1 MVQGARSPEYRL
13 YRFTDKRSLPRALT
27 PRGRGDRSIRGDPN
41 RRLVEG
47 SRRDWLDR
55 PRARRSAM
63 NLYVSRRPRQSV
75 ARAAPVV
82 LGAIAL
88 SPGAAALASDTPSRA
103 AIGETTVFTTAPA
116 PGHLFGIAVDR
127 DRTYVS
133 TSAGDFF
140 AEPATGGHLNSDG
153 ERVFAYDR
161 SGKLV
166 QTTIIANRPNADMGL
181 FGLALDGNPK
191 PNHQLY
197 VADMNG
203 RILRLSL
210 DQKNPNPELFSQP
223 PSELAGGW
231 MVTMW
236 NDLVFDRAGNLYMTD
251 DKPRLWKVTPEGQ
264 ASIWFEDPRL
274 TGLFGFA
281 GGPLGGRI
289 DPSGKFFY
297 FTITASATFPG
308 EAVVYRLPLV
318 DHPSASDLQ
327 LVHRFPV
334 VPGQA
339 LPQAS
344 GLAFAE
350 SGNLYVGLIGTD
362 QIAVLDPS
370 GNEIRRI
377 SSPLFH
383 SPWGIAFLGQS
394 LLVTNADI
402 QPSEIP
408 DHWTVLKVFVGESG
422 LPRDSPRT
430 SGEEDNQ
437 G

>member
-1 MVQGARSPEYRL
+1 
-13 YRFTDKRSLPRALT
+13 
-27 PRGRGDRSIRGDPN
+27 
-41 RRLVEG
+41 
-47 SRRDWLDR
+47 
-55 PRARRSAM
+55 M
-63 NLYVSRRPRQSV
+63 NLYVSRRPRQWV
-75 ARAAPVV
+75 ARAALVV

-127 DRTYVS
+127 DRIYVS

-140 AEPATGGHLNSDG
+140 ADPATGGHHNSDG

-166 QTTIIANRPNADMGL
+166 QTTIIATRPNADMGL

-223 PSELAGGW
+223 PSQLAGGW

-236 NDLVFDRAGNLYMTD
+236 NDLVFDRAGNLFMTD
-251 DKPRLWKVTPEGQ
+251 DKPRLWKVTPDGQ

-362 QIAVLDPS
+362 QIAVLDRS

-422 LPRDSPRT
+422 LPLNRPRT